1 MQCNADALALVRIL
15 HAKTKNALLLLLL
28 FRMAPVVRG
37 GHEERKKERGTRG
50 ESQAGVHIACV

>member
-15 HAKTKNALLLLLL
+15 HAKTKNALLLL